1 MMINMLLEEAGQ
13 YFYCEARK
21 TAPHAFEGIVHF
33 LHKVGDGNAFV
44 RGKTVQLGMTFDCR
58 DDALAAA
65 QQHGRNVAMLAG
77 SIPTQQEGG
86 PCYDKAVRNVGRM
99 AAGQMENPA
108 C

>member
-1 MMINMLLEEAGQ
+1 MIKMLLEESGQ

-21 TAPHAFEGIVHF
+21 AAPHAFEAIVHF

-44 RGKTVQLGMTFDCR
+44 RGKTMQLEMTFDCR

-65 QQHGRNVAMLAG
+65 QQHGRNVAMLAK

-86 PCYDKAVRNVGRM
+86 PFYDNAVRKVGRM